1 MGLGIEVTPLTSTIG
16 ARVTGVDVAAGLD
29 GETAAIVGRALF
41 EHLVLVLPGQRLTGE
56 QRQAFA
62 ALFGA
67 PQPYPVGALFGDQTT
82 IVTIDNELIA
92 PADDADL
99 SDTGFGSQHGA
110 WHSDYTFNEFIPSVA
125 TLRAELV
132 PPVGGDTVW
141 ASMHAAFDALSVTMQ
156 DILLG
161 LRAVH
166 WSGPLFP
173 RNFGLSRFG
182 PDALSRFE
190 EAFPPRAHPMVVTH
204 PETGRRALFVNPS
217 YTVRVEGMTAAESR
231 ALLDFL
237 FRHLQ
242 DPAFLYRHHWDPDDL
257 VIWDERAT
265 VHLAPT
271 DFHPHRRRLVRVAAG
286 ATVPALLPAAVHA

>member
-1 MGLGIEVTPLTSTIG
+1 MTDVKVTALTSTIG
-16 ARVTGVDVAAGLD
+16 ARVEGVDVAAGLD
-29 GETAAIVGRALF
+29 EPTAHAVRQALLD
-41 EHLVLVLPGQRLTGE
+41 HLVLVLPGQRLTGDQQQE
-56 QRQAFA
+56 FA

-67 PQPYPVGALFGDQTT
+67 PQPYPVSALFGDLTT

-92 PADDADL
+92 PADDDDLADM
-99 SDTGFGSQHGA
+99 GFGTQHGA
-110 WHSDYTFNEFIPSVA
+110 WHSDYTFNRFIPSVA

-132 PPVGGDTVW
+132 PPLGGDTVW
-141 ASMHAAFDALSVTMQ
+141 SSMYAAFDALSVTMQ
-156 DILLG
+156 EVLLG

-173 RNFGLSRFG
+173 RNFGISRFG
-182 PDALSRFE
+182 PDALERFE
-190 EAFPPRAHPMVVTH
+190 QEFPPRSHPVVITH
-204 PETGRRALFVNPS
+204 PDTGRRALFVNPS
-217 YTVRVEGMTAAESR
+217 YTVRIDGMSVPESR

-237 FRHLQ
+237 FSHLR

-257 VIWDERAT
+257 VIWDERST

-286 ATVPALLPAAVHA
+286 STVPTLVTA